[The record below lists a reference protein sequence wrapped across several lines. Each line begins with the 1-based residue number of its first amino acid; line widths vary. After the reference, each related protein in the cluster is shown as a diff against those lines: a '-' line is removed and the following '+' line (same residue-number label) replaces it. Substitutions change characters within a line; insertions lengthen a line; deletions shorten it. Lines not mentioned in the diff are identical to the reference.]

1 MPQKPDA
8 QWATAARRRR
18 VVELRRRGETFE
30 TIGAA
35 LAGVPTPDDPPVTRQ
50 RAHEIWREALADVAG
65 PSVEEARAEILDRL
79 DMLTREALAVL
90 ERSHVTV
97 SNGRTVQHPETG
109 ETLLDDVPTLAA
121 IETIRKLDE
130 RRSKLLG
137 ADAPV
142 RTELGG
148 GTVVRHEVVGLDP
161 EALK

>member
-1 MPQKPDA
+1 
-8 QWATAARRRR
+8 
-18 VVELRRRGETFE
+18 
-30 TIGAA
+30 
-35 LAGVPTPDDPPVTRQ
+35 
-50 RAHEIWREALADVAG
+50 
-65 PSVEEARAEILDRL
+65 VEEARAEILDRL
-79 DMLTREALAVL
+79 DYLTRQALDVL

-109 ETLLDDVPTLAA
+109 ETLLDDGPTLAA